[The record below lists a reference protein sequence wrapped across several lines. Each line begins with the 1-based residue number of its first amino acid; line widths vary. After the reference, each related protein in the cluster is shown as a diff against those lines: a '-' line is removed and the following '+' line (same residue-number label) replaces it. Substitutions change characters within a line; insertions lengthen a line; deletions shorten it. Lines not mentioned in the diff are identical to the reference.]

1 MRVWISLSDLRRSP
15 AAGCILARRARSYAK
30 THRLGPK
37 EKCMT
42 HDAKTDATA
51 LPLTENGV
59 QKRNT
64 PAAARRSVRSRL
76 FLIPL
81 FILTLFSGAVI
92 GLYFQPPGLRVFFNL
107 TGLQPGA
114 GTDTPI
120 AEAIQK
126 VTSQEVVAVV
136 SDGDVVALG
145 RIIPRGDVVS
155 IATPSGAGDARI
167 AEIRVAVGDQVE
179 SGDILAVLDNLP
191 QLESLVASA
200 QATIAVRE
208 AALAQTRAAIEASRA
223 EARAGLERAET
234 TAAAAQSDLARVT
247 SLFERGVATR
257 SVLDDAIARA
267 SEAGR
272 DVERNIATL
281 SRYATGADVV
291 QADIALAVANL
302 EAAKAELARV
312 TLDVERAY
320 VRAPQ
325 QSMVL
330 NINAQPGERPGTAGI
345 VDLGDTAQMTVEAE
359 VYQTLIGRVAIGDPV
374 TVSADALAQDL
385 KGVVAAIG
393 LEIGRQS
400 ITSDDP
406 AANTDARV
414 VDVIITLDPASS
426 TRAKT
431 FTNLETVVRIDAG
444 LKQ

>member
-1 MRVWISLSDLRRSP
+1 
-15 AAGCILARRARSYAK
+15 
-30 THRLGPK
+30 
-37 EKCMT
+37 MT

-59 QKRNT
+59 QKRST

-92 GLYFQPPGLRVFFNL
+92 GMYFQPPGLRVFFNL

-120 AEAIQK
+120 AVAIQK

-302 EAAKAELARV
+302 EAAKADLARV

-385 KGVVAAIG
+385 TGVVAAIG

>member
-1 MRVWISLSDLRRSP
+1 
-15 AAGCILARRARSYAK
+15 
-30 THRLGPK
+30 
-37 EKCMT
+37 MT

-92 GLYFQPPGLRVFFNL
+92 GMYFQPLGLRVFFNL